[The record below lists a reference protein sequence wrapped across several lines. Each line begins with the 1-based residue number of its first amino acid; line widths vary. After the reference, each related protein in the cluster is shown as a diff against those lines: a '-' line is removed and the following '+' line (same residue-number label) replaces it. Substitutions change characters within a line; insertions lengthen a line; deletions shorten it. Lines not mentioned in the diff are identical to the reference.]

1 MPESEKL
8 DYDQLEVGHEF
19 PPVSYRLDKSMVE
32 MFLEAV
38 EEVNSLY
45 RDMEIVPPMALAA
58 RAMAALA
65 ECVSPPPGSIH
76 ISQEL
81 EFQSAVK
88 TGETITCVARILRKQ
103 ERGKLRIMIVGL
115 DVFNQSQEKIA
126 AAKTSFMLPVPD

>member
-1 MPESEKL
+1 MEF
-8 DYDQLEVGHEF
+8 DQLEVGHEF
-19 PPVSYRLDKSMVE
+19 PPVSYRLDKSMVA
-32 MFLEAV
+32 MFLGAV
-38 EEVNSLY
+38 EETNSLY
-45 RDMEIVPPMALAA
+45 RDGELVPPMAVAA

-81 EFQSAVK
+81 EFLDTLN

-103 ERGKLRIMIVGL
+103 ERGKLRIMIIGL
-115 DVFNQSQEKIA
+115 DVFNQRQQKIA